1 MKTPAGGWI
10 RVIAREGLFIIAWA
24 VALVVAVIFFTR
36 DLSVVPRILLIV
48 LAVDVLAL
56 VLLFFRDPDRSLAE
70 NEDPDCVIVAP
81 ADGLV
86 VEVSDVDEIPYVG
99 GPGKQLSIFLSILDV
114 HVNRIPASGVIEQ
127 ATYVPGEYL
136 VAWHPKSSEKNE
148 RAEFVLRHV
157 DGTRI
162 LFRQIAGLIAR
173 RIVYHIDAGSRVT
186 AGERFGIMKF
196 GSRMDIVVPDG
207 IEFAVSKGDRVKAG
221 VTVLARL
228 GETMDESRR
237 RP

>member
-1 MKTPAGGWI
+1 
-10 RVIAREGLFIIAWA
+10 
-24 VALVVAVIFFTR
+24 
-36 DLSVVPRILLIV
+36 
-48 LAVDVLAL
+48 
-56 VLLFFRDPDRSLAE
+56 
-70 NEDPDCVIVAP
+70 
-81 ADGLV
+81 
-86 VEVSDVDEIPYVG
+86 
-99 GPGKQLSIFLSILDV
+99 
-114 HVNRIPASGVIEQ
+114 VIEQ
-127 ATYVPGEYL
+127 ATYVPGKYL

-173 RIVYHIDAGSRVT
+173 RIVYNIDAGSRVT

-196 GSRMDIVVPDG
+196 GSRMDVVVPDG

-221 VTVLARL
+221 VTVIARL
-228 GETMDESRR
+228 GDTMSESRR